1 MNHNVLKP
9 LILLLTLAAFVLVCA
24 GCGKNKPAPNEAGAK
39 EYSSTQSEETDM
51 LNTQLFASAK
61 LSQDRSEYLLGP
73 GDLLEIKVFEAEKLN
88 TTVRISSRGNVSLP
102 LLGEVSLDGLTAAEA
117 EKMVED
123 KYKETYIKDP
133 HVSIFIKEHF
143 IQQITVVGE
152 VKNPGTYDYASS
164 QRLLDAIALAGGLT
178 EKAGNKIQVRRAADQ
193 TDETGQTLA
202 VNLSKLINEGRTNL
216 NVNIR
221 GGDVIYV
228 PEAGSFFVDGAVR
241 RPGEYH
247 IRKPLSIREAVLA
260 AGGFAPY
267 ADIGDLVLLRETE
280 TGEKKEVKINLK
292 KRPEAS
298 EEMTVQSN
306 DIIMVN
312 ASLWGKILHGAGINI
327 GVPGFGVSY
336 RNPSR

>member
-1 MNHNVLKP
+1 MNQNISKP
-9 LILLLTLAAFVLVCA
+9 VTLLLILLAFILVCA
-24 GCGKNKPAPNEAGAK
+24 GCGKNKPAPEELSAK
-39 EYSSTQSEETDM
+39 EYTSSQSEETDM

-61 LSQDRSEYLLGP
+61 LNQDRSEYLLGA

-123 KYKETYIKDP
+123 KYKRTYIKDP

-143 IQQITVVGE
+143 VQQVTIVGE
-152 VKNPGTYDYASS
+152 VKNPGTYDYSSS
-164 QRLLDAIALAGGLT
+164 QRLLDAIALSGGLT
-178 EKAGNKIQVRRAADQ
+178 NKAGNKIQVRRSADQ
-193 TDETGQTLA
+193 VEETGQTL
-202 VNLSKLINEGRTNL
+202 VIDLSKLINEGKTIL
-216 NVNIR
+216 NVKIR

-241 RPGEYH
+241 RPGEHH

-267 ADIGDLVLLRETE
+267 ADIGDLILIRETE
-280 TGEKKEVKINLK
+280 TGEKKEIEINLK
-292 KRPEAS
+292 KNPEDS
-298 EEMTVQSN
+298 DELTVQKN

-312 ASLWGKILHGAGINI
+312 ASFWGKIMHGAGINV